1 MKTPAFLRLASVIG
15 LAVATASPLGLANE
29 TRNRG
34 SGALMPKN
42 ASPQARPAPSG
53 DSRVPAPAAN
63 TRLPQRPQARP
74 APGGSSA
81 GIPSIQR
88 PAPTR
93 PELPRPQARPA
104 VQPERPAPA
113 TRPATRP
120 GFIDHPAE
128 RPQTRPALPE
138 NPIRPQT
145 RPALPENPSRP
156 QTRPAL
162 PERPQ
167 TRPALPERPD
177 GILTGERPSTRPAL
191 PQRPSLPDSATRP
204 RPERPLG
211 RPDISTRPAIPDMP
225 GRPPRPERPKLP
237 DRWQS
242 IDHSFN
248 NQWNVWQNQN
258 QITINQFNDNR
269 VTVWNN
275 LNYQHRGD
283 DWWRSYHSQDYRRW
297 RHDVWD
303 YRRHRC
309 QHVWIHTSGYHHSLF
324 DVHWWGSCWWGPP
337 RPYVQVEIS
346 PWWYWRPLAWAT
358 VGTFFQAVIAPQPV
372 VYDPGTTIIYQGD
385 VVYVNGEAHPE
396 PAPVHRQ
403 RARELA
409 TPEIAEVPVPQP
421 AADESATE
429 EWLPAGVWALTQ
441 QEQGDAIMFFQ
452 LSVNKEGIVAGAYK
466 NVMTGDEQPVLGQL
480 DFESQVIAWHIGEAT
495 TSVYETSLSS
505 LTGDVA
511 SVFVHFG
518 EDQTQD
524 WLLVRLPSPE
534 MPPSTV
540 KLPEYETEP

>member
-1 MKTPAFLRLASVIG
+1 MKSPAVIRLAFALG
-15 LAVATASPLGLANE
+15 LAAATASPLSVANE

-34 SGALMPKN
+34 SAGMMPKN
-42 ASPQARPAPSG
+42 AAPQARPASG
-53 DSRVPAPAAN
+53 GGSRIPAPSAN
-63 TRLPQRPQARP
+63 SRLPQRPQPQIQARPQARP
-74 APGGSSA
+74 APGGSAS
-81 GIPSIQR
+81 GLPGIQR
-88 PAPTR
+88 PAPNR
-93 PELPRPQARPA
+93 PQPPRPQARPA
-104 VQPERPAPA
+104 IPERPAPA

-120 GFIDHPAE
+120 GFIEMPAT

-138 NPIRPQT
+138 NPVRPQT
-145 RPALPENPSRP
+145 RPALPENPTRP

-162 PERPQ
+162 PDQPG
-167 TRPALPERPD
+167 

-191 PQRPSLPDSATRP
+191 PDRPNLPDTAARP
-204 RPERPLG
+204 RPERPTTLPSVG
-211 RPDISTRPAIPDMP
+211 NRPIIPDMP
-225 GRPPRPERPKLP
+225 GRPPRPERPNLP
-237 DRWQS
+237 DRWQN
-242 IDHSFN
+242 IDNSYN
-248 NQWNVWQNQN
+248 NQWNLWQNQN

-269 VTVWNN
+269 VNVWNN
-275 LNYQHRGD
+275 LNYHHRGD
-283 DWWRSYHSQDYRRW
+283 DWWRSYHTSDYRRW

-303 YRRHRC
+303 YRRNRC
-309 QHVWIHTSGYHHSLF
+309 HHVWIHTAGYHHSLF

-337 RPYVQVEIS
+337 RPYVHVEIS

-358 VGTFFQAVIAPQPV
+358 VGAFFQAAIAPQPV

-385 VVYVNGEAHPE
+385 VVYVNGQADPA

-409 TPEIAEVPVPQP
+409 TPDLAEVPVPQP
-421 AADESATE
+421 AADESAPE

-452 LSVNKEGIVAGAYK
+452 LSVNKEGLVAGAYK

-495 TSVYETSLSS
+495 TSIYETSLSS
-505 LTGDVA
+505 LTGDIA

-540 KLPEYETEP
+540 KLPEYETAP